1 MAEKEESTRDMI
13 IHFRRRD
20 PFVPFRIV
28 MASGDRYLVDEPEAL
43 AIAESQLH
51 YYPRSGLGIHMRLN
65 QISAIEEVDE
75 KRTRRKR
82 AG

>member
-1 MAEKEESTRDMI
+1 MAEREESTRDTI

-28 MASGDRYLVDEPEAL
+28 MASGDRYLIDEPDAL
-43 AIAESQLH
+43 AIAASQIH
-51 YYPRSGLGIHMRLN
+51 YYPRSGLGIHLRLN
-65 QISAIEEVDE
+65 QVTAVEEHGE
-75 KRTRRKR
+75 KPPGRKR